1 MAGGSVSVCTECL
14 FKVLVIG
21 ERGAGKTSFITRYV
35 NMRFKEE
42 YKASIGVDFALK
54 TIEWDNKTVVRLQLW
69 DIAGQERIRNMTR
82 LYYKEA
88 MGAFVVFDMTK
99 IETLEA
105 ASQWKHDLDS
115 KVRLASGSPIPAV
128 LLANKCDLTEGNK
141 ELSALMDNYCKEK
154 GFLGWFETSAK
165 DNLNVDEAGAFLVEN
180 MLRIDRGLS
189 SRDNKNDRINMR
201 QSKETFQCC

>member
-21 ERGAGKTSFITRYV
+21 ERGVGKTS
-35 NMRFKEE
+35 MRFKEE

-69 DIAGQERIRNMTR
+69 DIAGQERIRNMSR
-82 LYYKEA
+82 VYYKEA
-88 MGAFVVFDMTK
+88 MGAFVVFDTTK
-99 IETLEA
+99 METLEA

-115 KVRLASGSPIPAV
+115 KVRLASGSPVPAV
-128 LLANKCDLTEGNK
+128 LLANKCDQTEGNK
-141 ELSALMDNYCKEK
+141 ELFSLMDNYCKEK

-165 DNLNVDEAGAFLVEN
+165 DNLNVDEAGAFLMEN

-189 SRDNKNDRINMR
+189 SRDNENDRINMS
-201 QSKETFQCC
+201 QSKATFKCC

>member
-21 ERGAGKTSFITRYV
+21 ERGVGKTSFITRYV

-69 DIAGQERIRNMTR
+69 DIAGQERIRNMSR
-82 LYYKEA
+82 VYYKEA
-88 MGAFVVFDMTK
+88 MGAFVVFDTTK
-99 IETLEA
+99 METLEA

-115 KVRLASGSPIPAV
+115 KVRLVSGSPVPPV
-128 LLANKCDLTEGNK
+128 LLANKCDQTEGNK

-165 DNLNVDEAGAFLVEN
+165 DNVNVDEAGAFLMEN

-189 SRDNKNDRINMR
+189 SRDNENDRINMS
-201 QSKETFQCC
+201 QSKATFKCC

>member
-21 ERGAGKTSFITRYV
+21 ERGVGKTSFITRYV

-69 DIAGQERIRNMTR
+69 DIAGQERIRNMSR
-82 LYYKEA
+82 VYYKEA
-88 MGAFVVFDMTK
+88 MGAFVVFDTTK
-99 IETLEA
+99 METLEA

-115 KVRLASGSPIPAV
+115 KVRLASGSPVPAV
-128 LLANKCDLTEGNK
+128 LLANKCDQTEGNK
-141 ELSALMDNYCKEK
+141 ELSSLMDNYTVKR
-154 GFLGWFETSAK
+154 K
-165 DNLNVDEAGAFLVEN
+165 DNLNVDEAGAFLMEN

-189 SRDNKNDRINMR
+189 SRDNENDRINMS
-201 QSKETFQCC
+201 QSKATFKCC

>member
-21 ERGAGKTSFITRYV
+21 ERGVGKTSFITRYV

-69 DIAGQERIRNMTR
+69 DIAGKPNIGLRNMSR
-82 LYYKEA
+82 VYYKEA
-88 MGAFVVFDMTK
+88 MGAFVVFDTTK
-99 IETLEA
+99 METLEA

-115 KVRLASGSPIPAV
+115 KVRLVSGSPVPAV
-128 LLANKCDLTEGNK
+128 LLANKCDQTEGNK
-141 ELSALMDNYCKEK
+141 ELSSLMVNYCKEK

-165 DNLNVDEAGAFLVEN
+165 DNLNVDEAGAFLMEN

-189 SRDNKNDRINMR
+189 RA
-201 QSKETFQCC
+201 ETTEMTGST